1 MSRAWGPVRA
11 AALGVVG
18 LLLAGCAGA
27 AAVGTDPAVTTSP
40 PPDVRLPGSPPA
52 TSPLALPP
60 PAPPRRPGAAVV
72 VVLDPGHNGGNA
84 AHPEIINR
92 EVDAGLGQRKACN
105 TVGTETHAGYP
116 EHAFAFDVAL
126 RVRTALTRRGVVVLM
141 TRPNDTGVG
150 PCVDARARLGNARG
164 AAAVVSIHADGAP
177 TAGTGFHVIAGAAPA
192 SDRVV
197 AAATG
202 RLALSVR
209 ASLLAHSGLGY
220 ATYIADGNGLDH
232 RSDLAGLNLSTRP
245 TILVECG
252 NMRNSADAALLSS
265 AAGRARIAGALAT
278 GILAALAPH

>member
-40 PPDVRLPGSPPA
+40 PPDVLLPGSPPA

-60 PAPPRRPGAAVV
+60 PSPRRPGAPVV

-84 AHPEIINR
+84 THPEVINR
-92 EVDAGLGQRKACN
+92 EVEAGLGQRKACN
-105 TVGTETHAGYP
+105 TVGTETDAGYP

-126 RVRTALTRRGVVVLM
+126 RVRAALARRGVTVLM

-150 PCVDARARLGNARG
+150 PCVDVRARLGNARG

-177 TAGTGFHVIAGAAPA
+177 AAGTGFHVIAGAAPP

-252 NMRNSADAALLSS
+252 NMRNSSDAALLSS
-265 AAGRARIAGALAT
+265 PAGRARIAAALTT
-278 GILAALAPH
+278 GILQALALH